1 MPKIKI
7 SLWQIAIEFL
17 SVVFAVLLAL
27 GLNSYKSNS
36 DLEDEA
42 DLLSRKIIKELKKN
56 QLELDTVL
64 TRNKEFKAYVDSLRA
79 VDTLPESLE
88 LSFASRLLTKSA
100 WDFTK
105 ASRSFSYLDEDLLE
119 EAAALY
125 ERQDYY
131 MHISNQMFQNLAEM
145 LMTDPAM
152 ERTLIMSNY
161 FLLNLN
167 SAGDNLADSYK
178 DFLDQYGD

>member
-64 TRNKEFKAYVDSLRA
+64 VRNK
-79 VDTLPESLE
+79 
-88 LSFASRLLTKSA
+88 
-100 WDFTK
+100 
-105 ASRSFSYLDEDLLE
+105 
-119 EAAALY
+119 
-125 ERQDYY
+125 
-131 MHISNQMFQNLAEM
+131 
-145 LMTDPAM
+145 
-152 ERTLIMSNY
+152 
-161 FLLNLN
+161 
-167 SAGDNLADSYK
+167 
-178 DFLDQYGD
+178 